1 MAGSDSRQKFN
12 LNINFYVYNKR
23 EVILNEKFSVFRY

>member
-12 LNINFYVYNKR
+12 LNINFMYNKR
-23 EVILNEKFSVFRY
+23 EVILNEKCSLFRY